1 MPNVK
6 LFVDGGLLADCGAAL
21 DAVLVPL
28 RDLLCARLNVG
39 PQAVH
44 IVILP
49 VRGLADQ
56 PPVNLELHILP
67 RPERTQALI
76 QDLCAAIRDMISAVT
91 TRPTA
96 VRCAMLDPATYVA
109 LK

>member
-21 DAVLVPL
+21 DAVMLPL

-49 VRGLADQ
+49 VRGLPDQ

-76 QDLCAAIRDMISAVT
+76 KDLCAAIRDMVSAVT
-91 TRPTA
+91 LRPTA
-96 VRCAMLDPATYVA
+96 VRCAMLDPVTYVA